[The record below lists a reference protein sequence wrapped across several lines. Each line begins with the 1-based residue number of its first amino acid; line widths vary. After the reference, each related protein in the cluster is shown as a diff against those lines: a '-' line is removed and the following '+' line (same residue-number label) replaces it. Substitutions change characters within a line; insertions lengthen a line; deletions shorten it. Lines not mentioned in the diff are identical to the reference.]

1 MKIKCIKQIL
11 EDILEGYFPA
21 VLKHKYPEG
30 TLFKLIVKV
39 DEDFGA
45 SIATTAANINDLGSV
60 EDRIFKPLS
69 KEAFLNELPREVIK
83 NGKIIP
89 IRDAIAKKL
98 NDPSQPIAKQVK
110 KKNCSFKILMNI
122 DGTRRNY
129 RS

>member
-1 MKIKCIKQIL
+1 M

-39 DEDFGA
+39 DEDFGS
-45 SIATTAANINDLGSV
+45 SIATTGNNINDLGSV

-89 IRDAIAKKL
+89 VRDAIAKKL
-98 NDPSQPIAKQVK
+98 NNSGQPVSKEVK
-110 KKNCSFKILMNI
+110 YIMHQDRYKL
-122 DGTRRNY
+122 
-129 RS
+129 

>member
-1 MKIKCIKQIL
+1 M
-11 EDILEGYFPA
+11 
-21 VLKHKYPEG
+21 
-30 TLFKLIVKV
+30 KV

-45 SIATTAANINDLGSV
+45 SIATTAGNVNDLGSV

-98 NDPSQPIAKQVK
+98 NDPSQPVAKQVK
-110 KKNCSFKILMNI
+110 THIM
-122 DGTRRNY
+122 Y
-129 RS
+129 